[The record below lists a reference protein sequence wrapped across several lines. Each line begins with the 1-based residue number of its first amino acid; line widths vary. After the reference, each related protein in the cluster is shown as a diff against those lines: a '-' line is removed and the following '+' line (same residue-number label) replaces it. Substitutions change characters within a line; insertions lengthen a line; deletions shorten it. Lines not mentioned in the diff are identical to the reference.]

1 MRCSV
6 QANQPVWRELL
17 EGVREIRAEQEEA
30 GAEDWE
36 VKPDDP
42 LLHDEYEEERERG
55 REALARGWCPVA
67 DTLVGDHY
75 VKMDAMLGGSDVDE
89 SDGDGGESA
98 ESDGRVG
105 DSDGHGDESG
115 SCDSDGAVEE
125 K

>member
-1 MRCSV
+1 
-6 QANQPVWRELL
+6 VWRELL

-42 LLHDEYEEERERG
+42 LLHDEYEEERESG
-55 REALARGWCPVA
+55 REALARGWYPVA
-67 DTLVGDHY
+67 DTLVGDYY

-98 ESDGRVG
+98 ESDGWVG

-115 SCDSDGAVEE
+115 SCDSDGAVE
-125 K
+125 KK